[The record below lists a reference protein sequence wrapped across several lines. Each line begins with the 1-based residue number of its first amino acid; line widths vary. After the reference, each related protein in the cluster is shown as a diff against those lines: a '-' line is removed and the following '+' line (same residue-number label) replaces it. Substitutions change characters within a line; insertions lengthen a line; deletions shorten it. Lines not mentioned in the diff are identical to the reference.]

1 MRRSMLA
8 SATAALACAASL
20 EAPAAAQSATAFAE
34 RVCNVRSYGAEGNRI
49 FPDTA
54 AFQKAIDDCAA
65 KGGGTVE
72 VPRGEYLIG
81 PIFLKSNIRLNL
93 APYSE
98 IAFASD
104 PRLYAAGEGQRAHS
118 GGSKWIALVNIA
130 DATNVAITGDGLIDG
145 QGAGWWERWRA
156 DSRRSKSNGGTNRPR
171 MVQAFR
177 SSNLLF
183 EGVTLKDAPS
193 FNLVVD
199 GCEKVTV
206 RRMKIVA
213 PAHSPNTDAIDPIDT
228 RDMLIEDNYL
238 STGDDI
244 VAIKAHRA
252 NPRHPEASV
261 ENIVIRNN
269 RGGAGRGISIGSGT
283 SGGVRNILIENN
295 EIRGAM
301 YGIRIK
307 TPRDK
312 GGLVQD
318 VVFRNNRLLDVEVA
332 MVFSAYY
339 EGFGFDFPGVAARLQ
354 REGGFTLGMQIYP
367 PETEAARPYLARATP
382 WIRNILVD
390 GLDATAERAGIIIG
404 LPERPI
410 EGLVFR
416 NARIAARQG
425 VIVRHAQVDAAG
437 LSVAA
442 SEGPALVRERGAVVV
457 GR

>member
-1 MRRSMLA
+1 MDRPA
-8 SATAALACAASL
+8 SAQAS
-20 EAPAAAQSATAFAE
+20 TAFPAL
-34 RVCNVRSYGAEGNRI
+34 VCNVRSYGAEANRI
-49 FPDTA
+49 FPDTE

-72 VPRGEYLIG
+72 VPRGEYLVG
-81 PIFLKSNIRLNL
+81 PIFLRSNIRLNL

-98 IAFASD
+98 IAFAGD
-104 PRLYAAGEGQRAHS
+104 PDLYRANASRRAFAGD
-118 GGSKWIALVNIA
+118 SKWVALINIA
-130 DATNVAITGDGLIDG
+130 DARNVAITGAGLIDG

-156 DSRRSKSNGGTNRPR
+156 DSRRTRSNEGTNRPR
-171 MVQAFR
+171 MVQAVR
-177 SSNLLF
+177 SSDLLF
-183 EGVTLKDAPS
+183 EGVTLKDSPS

-199 GCEKVTV
+199 GCDRVTV
-206 RRMKIVA
+206 RRMKILA

-228 RDMLIEDNYL
+228 RNMLIEENEL

-244 VAIKAHRA
+244 VAIKAHRVD
-252 NPRHPEASV
+252 PRHPEASV
-261 ENIVIRNN
+261 ENIIVRRN

-283 SGGVRNILIENN
+283 SGGVRNILIEDN

-307 TPRDK
+307 TLRGK

-332 MVFSAYY
+332 MVFASYY
-339 EGFGFDFPGVAARLQ
+339 EGYGFDFPAVARRLK
-354 REGGFTLGMQIYP
+354 RDGGFTLGMQIYP
-367 PETEAARPYLARATP
+367 PDSEEAQPYKPNATP

-390 GLDATAERAGIIIG
+390 GLDATADRAGIIVG
-404 LPERPI
+404 LPEKPI
-410 EGLVFR
+410 EGLTFR

-425 VIVRHAQVDAAG
+425 VLVRHARVDATG

-442 SEGPALVRERGAVVV
+442 SDGPAWVKERGAEVM
-457 GR
+457 GK